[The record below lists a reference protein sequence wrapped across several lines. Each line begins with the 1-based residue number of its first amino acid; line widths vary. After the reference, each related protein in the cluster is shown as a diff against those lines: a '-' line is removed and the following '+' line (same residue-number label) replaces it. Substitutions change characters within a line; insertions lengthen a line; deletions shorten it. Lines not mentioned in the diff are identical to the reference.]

1 MRELSALQ
9 AWHSPSDWQRLLR
22 IENTVGIG
30 VFSVVECTAAGR
42 IQPYSLCGDSG
53 RRHGAHAPRPFT
65 PATLAARKVGQ
76 FVIVPFK
83 SVLRERVV

>member
-30 VFSVVECTAAGR
+30 VFSVVECMAAGR
-42 IQPYSLCGDSG
+42 IQPDS
-53 RRHGAHAPRPFT
+53 
-65 PATLAARKVGQ
+65 LAATTDANTAHTH
-76 FVIVPFK
+76 
-83 SVLRERVV
+83 RVHSRQRHLPRAKLANLSSRPLSRF